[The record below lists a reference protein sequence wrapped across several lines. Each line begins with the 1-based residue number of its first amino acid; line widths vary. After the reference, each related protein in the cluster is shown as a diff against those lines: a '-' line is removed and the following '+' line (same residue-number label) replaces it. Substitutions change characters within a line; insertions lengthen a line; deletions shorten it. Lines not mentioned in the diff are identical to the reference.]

1 MCWARTV
8 SSAKNC
14 FFDAPL
20 ASTTNANSLLTST
33 RMLSSAGSAV
43 IVAATFAG
51 LFGAMV
57 HSHNFKSG
65 TPTLIG

>member
-1 MCWARTV
+1 MCWACTV

-14 FFDAPL
+14 FFGVLL
-20 ASTTNANSLLTST
+20 ASTTNANSLLISI
-33 RMLSSAGSAV
+33 RMLSSVGSAV
-43 IVAATFAG
+43 IEAATFAG
-51 LFGAMV
+51 LFGAMA